1 MSQKAAKIGLTCV
14 VLVLAFGGLLYS
26 TLSEGTEYY
35 KHVDEVMANPDAWQG
50 KNLQLHG
57 FVQGEPGRKRESLD
71 WSFYVQNNG
80 KVVRAYYTGIVPDTF
95 KADSEV
101 VLNGRLAADGTF
113 QVAKDGVMAKC
124 PSKYDPA
131 KLPATGASGT
141 TPAGTSGTPRYR

>member
-1 MSQKAAKIGLTCV
+1 MSHKAARIGVTCV
-14 VLVLAFGGLLYS
+14 VLTLAFGGLLYS

-35 KHVDEVMANPDAWQG
+35 KHVDEVMVNPDAWYG

-101 VLNGRLAADGTF
+101 VLKGRLAADGTF
-113 QVAKDGVMAKC
+113 QVEKDGVMAKC

-131 KLPATGASGT
+131 KLPPAGGTGA
-141 TPAGTSGTPRYR
+141 TPAATSGTK